1 MASDSQMTPN
11 EFLILK
17 RRTDETATGTGAPVL
32 ATSPTFNVSVLGD
45 TSMEVFNT
53 LSTTVSAFGAA
64 TTLTIGGTP
73 TTAITHNYST
83 NATANA
89 TTKTVNVA
97 TGGAAGSTT
106 NVNVGSANGGT
117 TTVNSPTLAASAV
130 TATTLAVGGG
140 ATVSKILTA
149 TVALDLPSIVNGGE
163 HRLTGVSVPGVVV
176 GDPVFAGLTSIFA
189 IGWQVFP
196 IVTAADTV
204 AVWFLNYTG
213 GTLNPASGTLRITCI
228 KF

>member
-1 MASDSQMTPN
+1 MTPQ
-11 EFLILK
+11 EFVVLK

-117 TTVNSPTLAASAV
+117 TTVNSPTLAASAL
-130 TATTLAVGGG
+130 TATTVAVGSGS
-140 ATVSKILTA
+140 TVTKFITA
-149 TVALDLPSIVNGGE
+149 TATLDIPSLANGIS
-163 HRLTGVSVPGVVV
+163 HDTTVSVPGVVL
-176 GDPVFAGLTSIFA
+176 GDPVTAGISSISA
-189 IGWQVFP
+189 VGWFLSP

-204 AVWFLNYTG
+204 SIRIQNSTG
-213 GTLNPASGTLRITCI
+213 GTLNPASGTIRITCI